1 MKRREFIAAF
11 SSAAVALPFV
21 AWAQQKVFRIGVFSA
36 GGEPIPE
43 VWAVFVDAL
52 RELGWIEGK
61 TVIFE
66 RRLAHN
72 QLDRV
77 PDLANDLVGLN
88 LDLIVTIG
96 SIAPLA
102 AKRATST
109 IPILMTAAGDPLG
122 MGLVTNLA
130 RPGGNLTGFSLMA
143 ADIGG
148 KRLELLAETI
158 PSLPRVA
165 VLWNAANPYATTVFK
180 QTQVAGQ
187 TLGIEIQPLG
197 VRGPDDFRPALE
209 EGLRSSALIVVED
222 PLTADFRGLIADFAT
237 VHRLPSI
244 YGIREFVEAGGL
256 MSYGTNLSDLYRRA
270 AGYVDKILRGA
281 KPGDLPVEQPTKFDL
296 IINLKAA
303 KTVGVQIPVTMLARA
318 TEVIE

>member
-1 MKRREFIAAF
+1 VRRREFIATLGG
-11 SSAAVALPFV
+11 AAVWPLV
-21 AWAQQKVFRIGVFSA
+21 ARAQQKIFRIGVFSA
-36 GGEPIPE
+36 GGEPIAE
-43 VWAVFVDAL
+43 VWAVFVEAL

-61 TVIFE
+61 TIVFE
-66 RRLAHN
+66 RRLAFN
-72 QLDRV
+72 KLDRV
-77 PDLANDLVGLN
+77 PDLANELVGLN
-88 LDLIVTIG
+88 VDLIVSIG
-96 SIAPLA
+96 SLAPFA
-102 AKRATST
+102 AKQATST

-148 KRLELLAETI
+148 KRLELLVETI
-158 PSLPRVA
+158 PGLSRVA
-165 VLWNAANPYATTVFK
+165 VLWNAANPYATAVFK

-187 TLGIEIQPLG
+187 ALGVEIQPLG
-197 VRGPDDFRPALE
+197 VRGPDDFRVALE
-209 EGLRSSALIVVED
+209 QGLRSSALTVVED
-222 PLTADFRGLIADFAT
+222 PLTADYRGQIADFAT
-237 VHRLPSI
+237 LHRLPSI

-281 KPGDLPVEQPTKFDL
+281 KPGDLPVEQPAKFDL

-303 KTVGVQIPVTMLARA
+303 KMIGVPIPVTILARA
-318 TEVIE
+318 NEVIE